1 LCGARSAAR
10 RSRVVPQETIE
21 LEWILPESEKDA
33 QVRAFELAGADV
45 EDSGG
50 VYRPRPD
57 ELADYPAAGFEPMT
71 MIAVAASAVFV
82 IESLTKLWRDRSLRG
97 ATIVDTRGGK
107 VRVRR
112 VPSMPHGQLVLVED
126 GGSQIFNREQANDG
140 AALLRDILPKFGKKK
155 D

>member
-1 LCGARSAAR
+1 MG
-10 RSRVVPQETIE
+10 QETIE

-33 QVRAFELAGADV
+33 QVRAFELAGGDV

-50 VYRPRPD
+50 AYRPKPD

-71 MIAVAASAVFV
+71 LITVAASVVFV
-82 IESLTKLWRDRSLRG
+82 VESLTKLWRDRTVRG

-107 VRVRR
+107 IRVRR
-112 VPSMPHGQLVLVED
+112 VPSMPHGQLVVVQE
-126 GGSQIFNREQANDG
+126 GGSQVFNREQANDG
-140 AALLRDILPKFGKKK
+140 SALLREILPKFGKKH